1 MIDLSAQKSK
11 LFFRDEVPAIE
22 SCPSFNYNEAIQ
34 GEDFRMKHKLSQIF
48 FLLAVIGVSAS
59 LISGSQSVEKS
70 AAGPGTERIEKAI
83 LVIKEIVDLPK
94 PEEGLPALMLRKCQG
109 LAVFPGVIK
118 AAYGLGGQYGR
129 GIILIKNEKGD
140 WSHPA
145 FASMIGGSIGWQIGV
160 QKADIILVFKTRKS
174 IENIAS
180 GKVTLGADISV
191 AAGPVG
197 RHAEADTDL
206 ALEAEIYSYS
216 KSKGLFAGIS
226 LKGASIQIDRDAN
239 SAFYGRGNVTAREIL
254 HSGEDLKV
262 PHVVE
267 QLKKTLAK
275 YSID

>member
-1 MIDLSAQKSK
+1 
-11 LFFRDEVPAIE
+11 V
-22 SCPSFNYNEAIQ
+22 
-34 GEDFRMKHKLSQIF
+34 KHKLSQIF
-48 FLLAVIGVSAS
+48 FLIACIGVSAC
-59 LISGSQSVEKS
+59 LILGSQSVEKS
-70 AAGPGTERIEKAI
+70 APGPGIERIEKAI
-83 LVIKEIVDLPK
+83 QVIKEIVELPK

-129 GIILIKNEKGD
+129 GIVMIKSDKGD

-145 FASMIGGSIGWQIGV
+145 FVSLIGGSIGWQIGV
-160 QKADIILVFKTRKS
+160 QKTDIILVFKTRKS

-180 GKVTLGADISV
+180 GKVTLGADVSV

-226 LKGASIQIDRDAN
+226 FKGASIQIDRDAN
-239 SAFYGRGNVTAREIL
+239 SAFYSRDNIPAGEIL
-254 HSGEDLKV
+254 HSGEDLKA
-262 PHVVE
+262 PGVVE
-267 QLKKTLAK
+267 QLKKILAK